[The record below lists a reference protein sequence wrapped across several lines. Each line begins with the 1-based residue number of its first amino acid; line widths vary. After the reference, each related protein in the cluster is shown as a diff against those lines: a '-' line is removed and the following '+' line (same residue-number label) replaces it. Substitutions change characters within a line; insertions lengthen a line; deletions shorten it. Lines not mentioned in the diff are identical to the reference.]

1 MDIVVIG
8 TGGLAREFSSFFSS
22 EVNILGFSSSKKNE
36 FYDFSL
42 CGKNFGCDIYPD
54 VVGTKYAVIAIGSPS
69 AKRAVSIKLKGL
81 GFKFPNLVHPS
92 AVSAT
97 NLLQSK
103 SEGIII
109 SPNCVI
115 GSNVDFAHHVYLNFM
130 VGVGHDTRFE
140 SYIQVN
146 PGVQIG
152 GAVSVEEGV
161 LIGSGSTIR
170 QGLKVRRASTVG
182 SGSVVLSQ
190 VREGITVIGNPA
202 KRLKLPS
209 CTA

>member
-8 TGGLAREFSSFFSS
+8 TGGLAREFSSFFSN
-22 EVNILGFSSSKKNE
+22 EVNIVGYSSTNANE
-36 FYDFSL
+36 FNDFSL
-42 CGKNFGCDIYPD
+42 CGKFFGSDINPE
-54 VVGTKYAVIAIGSPS
+54 VVGTKYAVLAIGSPNT
-69 AKRAVSIKLKGL
+69 KRAVSEKLKRL
-81 GFKFPNLVHPS
+81 GFEFPNFVHPS

-97 NLLQSK
+97 KILEGR

-115 GSNVDFAHHVYLNFM
+115 GSNVDFANHVYLNFM
-130 VGVGHDTRFE
+130 VGIGHDTSFE

-170 QGLKVRRASTVG
+170 HGLKVRKASTVG

-202 KRLKLPS
+202 KRLKFPS
-209 CTA
+209 FNE